1 MYIVEGMDRYVREDE
16 DPVVIFDLDGT
27 LALIDERRAISTKQ
41 NGKIHYRKF
50 FDPKNI
56 KLDKP
61 NLRVIEM
68 LNLLKPSY
76 RIVIF
81 SGRSDRTKDA
91 TEHWLCDHAIHHDE
105 LWMRCDGDYTPD
117 DILKQNWLR
126 EILLQKVW
134 THRDVVD
141 TRIRTQSAEIHCVF
155 DDRQRVVDMWRRN
168 GITCFQVAD
177 GNF

>member
-1 MYIVEGMDRYVREDE
+1 MTDREFDE

-27 LALIDERRAISTKQ
+27 LALIDERRAISTKP
-41 NGKIHYRKF
+41 NGKIHYGKF

-56 KLDKP
+56 SLDKP
-61 NLRVIEM
+61 NLPVIGM
-68 LNLLKPSY
+68 LGLLKSLY

-91 TEHWLCDHAIHHDE
+91 TEHWLWGHDIHYDE
-105 LWMRCDGDYTPD
+105 LWMRHDGDYTPD
-117 DILKQNWLR
+117 DILKQNWLE
-126 EILLQKVW
+126 EILLLRPYS
-134 THRDVVD
+134 HRNVMD
-141 TRIRTQSAEIHCVF
+141 IGLRTQPADIHCVF

-168 GITCFQVAD
+168 GLTCFQVAD